1 MAISKRS
8 SRSGRKKAP
17 RRKAAAKERSTPEAA
32 EVPVTELGAGRGGRG
47 VRRAAEA
54 TGRAASAAANAAAG
68 AALDASRRAV
78 QASPTIV
85 LRAASII
92 EEEVAMGIGAVK
104 RIEQR
109 FLDVDALRSQ
119 HPDHVMS
126 RFRRDAHEAVDII
139 LDIVTAAASTV
150 GEQAGRMVNVTASQ
164 LARDGSAVG
173 DDGARRASGT
183 RLATVRVPGTVA
195 PGSRGEVSVSLE
207 NASEAATAQFAL
219 HSSELVSA
227 GGDRIPS
234 GYVTFSPATL
244 SVPPRESGL
253 VKVTVA
259 VPAAAPPGMYEGL
272 LRATYL
278 DGLRAVLAVQV
289 A

>member
-1 MAISKRS
+1 MATSKRS
-8 SRSGRKKAP
+8 GRSARKKAP
-17 RRKAAAKERSTPEAA
+17 RRKAATEERVPEV
-32 EVPVTELGAGRGGRG
+32 EVPPAGNPTSAEREERG

-54 TGRAASAAANAAAG
+54 TGRAATAAAT

-150 GEQAGRMVNVTASQ
+150 GQQAGRMVNVTASHM
-164 LARDGSAVG
+164 ARDGAQNG
-173 DDGARRASGT
+173 DEGARRSSGA
-183 RLATVRVPGTVA
+183 RLTTVRVPGTVA
-195 PGSRGEVSVSLE
+195 PGERGEVSVSLE
-207 NASEAATAQFAL
+207 NASETATAEFTL
-219 HSSELVSA
+219 HCSELVSA

-234 GYVTFSPATL
+234 GNVTFHPATL
-244 SVPPRESGL
+244 AVPPRESGL
-253 VKVTVA
+253 VKVSVA
-259 VPAAAPPGMYEGL
+259 VPSSVRPGMYEGL

-278 DGLRAVLAVQV
+278 DGMRAMLAVQV